1 MALKK
6 ISTTSTVSGPG
17 WVATRKSGVV
27 VVEFDNWDGT
37 AITLPWLPVAQAR
50 ASLSDL
56 GEGAV
61 QPRATANTAGRIF
74 AYGTSATPRLYGQIT
89 YLT

>member
-6 ISTTSTVSGPG
+6 ISTVATKSGPG
-17 WVATRKSGVV
+17 WVATRNGGVV

-37 AITLPWLPVAQAR
+37 AIILPWVPVAQAR

-61 QPRATANTAGRIF
+61 QPRATANTSGRIF
-74 AYGTSATPRLYGQIT
+74 AYGTSATPRLYGQLT